1 MCVSDHCRGNEKE
14 KSKRKFL
21 VKKWLKA
28 REHKSVYNNLFQE
41 LRVDDAENYRRYL
54 RMNTDTLQELLQS
67 VTPKLEKRGTAL
79 KQPPS

>member
-1 MCVSDHCRGNEKE
+1 M
-14 KSKRKFL
+14 
-21 VKKWLKA
+21 
-28 REHKSVYNNLFQE
+28 YNNLFQE

-79 KQPPS
+79 KQPTS